1 MSQHAVSARLANRC
15 SARGRF
21 HTAHPDKER
30 WNWHVIH
37 KATFLRDLRPNF
49 TDKLFRAIHFSLG
62 PLASTVTV
70 SIWHV
75 YSKCRSMYHVILM
88 LWPSQKT
95 GVGGNWNY
103 DLQLYRSENWCPAP
117 RDVRRRWR
125 NRKLDL
131 ISTLQPWS
139 SAPHAKALGYFPV
152 VIVPPLGAT
161 CVSFLKKDF
170 IYLFLERGEGREK
183 ERERNINVWLPLA
196 CPLLGTWPTT
206 QACAL
211 TGNQTC
217 DPLVHRP
224 TLNLLSHTSQG
235 ATCVSIVRSW
245 IVHPHAYFLNVFTFL
260 STFC

>member
-1 MSQHAVSARLANRC
+1 MR
-15 SARGRF
+15 
-21 HTAHPDKER
+21 
-30 WNWHVIH
+30 
-37 KATFLRDLRPNF
+37 
-49 TDKLFRAIHFSLG
+49 
-62 PLASTVTV
+62 
-70 SIWHV
+70 
-75 YSKCRSMYHVILM
+75 RS
-88 LWPSQKT
+88 WQ
-95 GVGGNWNY
+95 
-103 DLQLYRSENWCPAP
+103 
-117 RDVRRRWR
+117 

-131 ISTLQPWS
+131 IATLQPWS
-139 SAPHAKALGYFPV
+139 SAPHAKAVGYFSI
-152 VIVPPLGAT
+152 VIVPPPGAT
-161 CVSFLKKDF
+161 CVSLKKN
-170 IYLFLERGEGREK
+170 YLFIFREA
-183 ERERNINVWLPLA
+183 RERNINVWLPLA